1 MLIAVVLILLVIGS
15 LVFHFASPWYLT
27 PLASNWGL
35 IDTTIDITF
44 IVTGIVFVAVN
55 LFMAYCVIKFRHK
68 PGLKAEYDPENTK
81 LEVWLTVVTSVG
93 VVAMLAPGLVVWG
106 QFVNVPDDAMEV
118 EAVGQQWHWSFRYPG
133 EDGVLGNVEIR
144 HITEQNPFG
153 IDPEDP
159 TGQDDVLVANP
170 VAHLPVDQPTHLLL
184 RSKDVL
190 HNFTVPQF
198 RVKMDLV
205 PGMVTYQW
213 FTPTVV
219 GQYDVLCEELC
230 GLAHFAMRGRVVV
243 DSQQDFDTWLGAQ
256 PTFAE
261 TMARPAG
268 DPTAGQAA
276 YAICAACHGPDG
288 QGMQALNSPKLTG
301 QEGWY
306 LRRQIKYFKDGVRGT
321 AEGDT
326 FGATMA
332 PIMAAV
338 PDDTTIDNIVAYI
351 ESLPAEP
358 ATPTITGDVARGQE
372 LYRSCSACHGENG
385 DGIWALNAPGLA
397 GMTDWYIARQLQN
410 FKDEIRGAHRSD
422 AYGHQMMLLADA
434 LRDEQA
440 INDVV
445 AYINTL

>member
-1 MLIAVVLILLVIGS
+1 MSIALLLLFLLVAT
-15 LVFHFASPWYLT
+15 LLFHFLSPWYLT

-35 IDTTIDITF
+35 IDTTIDITL

-55 LFMAYCVIKFRHK
+55 LFMAYCVLKFRHK

-106 QFVNVPDDAMEV
+106 QFVTVPDDATDV
-118 EAVGQQWHWSFRYPG
+118 EGVGQQWHWSYRLPG
-133 EDGVLGNVEIR
+133 EDGQLGNVDIR
-144 HITEQNPFG
+144 HITERNPFG
-153 IDPEDP
+153 LDPEDP

-170 VAHLPVDQPTHLLL
+170 VLHLPVDRPVRMLL

-205 PGMVTYQW
+205 PGMVTYEW

-230 GLAHFAMRGRVVV
+230 GIAHFAMRGRVVV
-243 DSQQDFDTWLGAQ
+243 DTQEDYDEWLAEQ
-256 PTFAE
+256 PTFAD

-268 DPTAGQAA
+268 DATAGRAA
-276 YAICAACHGPDG
+276 YAICAACHGQNG
-288 QGMQALNSPKLTG
+288 EGNQALNAPKIAG

-306 LRRQIKYFKDGVRGT
+306 LRRQIQYFKNGVRGT
-321 AEGDT
+321 TEGDI

-338 PDDTTIDNIVAYI
+338 PDDTAIDNIVAYI
-351 ESLPAEP
+351 ETLPSEP
-358 ATPTITGDVARGQE
+358 ATQTVTGDPANGER
-372 LYRSCSACHGENG
+372 LYRSCAACHGYAGE
-385 DGIWALNAPGLA
+385 GIWALNAPGLA
-397 GMTDWYIARQLQN
+397 GMSDWYLARQLQY
-410 FKDEIRGAHRSD
+410 FQDEIRGAHPQD
-422 AYGHQMMLLADA
+422 AYGHQMLMLADV
-434 LRDEQA
+434 LPDEQA
-440 INDVV
+440 INDMI

>member
-1 MLIAVVLILLVIGS
+1 MLMAVVLILLVIGS

-81 LEVWLTVVTSVG
+81 LEVWLTIVTSVG

-106 QFVNVPDDAMEV
+106 QFVNVPDDAIEV
-118 EAVGQQWHWSFRYPG
+118 EAVGQQWHWSYRYPG
-133 EDGVLGNVEIR
+133 ADGILGNVDIGQ
-144 HITEQNPFG
+144 ITEQNPFG
-153 IDPEDP
+153 IDPDDP

-170 VAHLPVDQPTHLLL
+170 VAHLPVDQAAHLLL

-219 GQYDVLCEELC
+219 GEYDVLCEELC

-243 DSQQDFDTWLGAQ
+243 ESQADFDAWLGAQ

-268 DPTAGQAA
+268 DATAGQAS
-276 YAICAACHGPDG
+276 YAICAACHGPDA
-288 QGMQALNSPKLTG
+288 QGMQALNAPKLTG

-306 LRRQIKYFKDGVRGT
+306 LRRQIKYFKDGIRGT
-321 AEGDT
+321 AEGDV

-338 PDDTTIDNIVAYI
+338 PDDTAIDNIVAYI
-351 ESLPAEP
+351 ESLPSEP
-358 ATPTITGDVARGQE
+358 AEPTITGDIARGEQ
-372 LYRSCSACHGENG
+372 LYRSCSACHGEDG
-385 DGIWALNAPGLA
+385 EGIWALNAPGLA

-410 FKDEIRGAHRSD
+410 FKDEVRGAHRSD